1 MIAAPG
7 CKVGLGDPL
16 LVPFAWLLL
25 ELQHM
30 LQDGMAPS
38 ITSLP
43 RSRAKLGS
51 ALCQETGLFLITKKK
66 RPKFVSHLPAGWITN
81 LTQMGSLFCFCG
93 KLDTFSIPTR
103 AA

>member
-1 MIAAPG
+1 MEVAEQVVREKNHLIAAPG
-7 CKVGLGDPL
+7 CKVGLGAPL

-51 ALCQETGLFLITKKK
+51 ALCQETGLFLITTKKK
-66 RPKFVSHLPAGWITN
+66 DLNLFPIFLQAGLQI
-81 LTQMGSLFCFCG
+81 
-93 KLDTFSIPTR
+93 
-103 AA
+103 